1 MTAAGAIRRTSTP
14 PPDDFTDRPPR
25 RVVVAG
31 VLDDALPPAQID
43 EATRDTLRGVSD
55 STANR
60 ILAGV
65 GVASILLS
73 ILSATWYLSATMA
86 TKADVAEIRR
96 EMNEHMRELRQ
107 YLMDHVDGHP
117 TADD

>member
-1 MTAAGAIRRTSTP
+1 M
-14 PPDDFTDRPPR
+14 
-25 RVVVAG
+25 
-31 VLDDALPPAQID
+31 
-43 EATRDTLRGVSD
+43 SD
-55 STANR
+55 SRTNR

-65 GVASILLS
+65 GVFSVLLS
-73 ILSATWYLSATMA
+73 ILGATWYLSATMA

-117 TADD
+117 TDD

>member
-1 MTAAGAIRRTSTP
+1 M
-14 PPDDFTDRPPR
+14 
-25 RVVVAG
+25 
-31 VLDDALPPAQID
+31 
-43 EATRDTLRGVSD
+43 SD

-96 EMNEHMRELRQ
+96 EMNEHMRDFRSEMRELRQ

-117 TADD
+117 TDD

>member
-1 MTAAGAIRRTSTP
+1 MV
-14 PPDDFTDRPPR
+14 PDAFGGGRSPT
-25 RVVVAG
+25 
-31 VLDDALPPAQID
+31 QID
-43 EATRDTLRGVSD
+43 EATRGTLLSMSD
-55 STANR
+55 STTNR

-96 EMNEHMRELRQ
+96 EMNEHMRDFRGEMRELRQ

-117 TADD
+117 TD

>member
-1 MTAAGAIRRTSTP
+1 MVSGKFGSERSPT
-14 PPDDFTDRPPR
+14 
-25 RVVVAG
+25 
-31 VLDDALPPAQID
+31 QID
-43 EATRDTLRGVSD
+43 EAIRDILWGMSD

-65 GVASILLS
+65 GVVSILLS

-86 TKADVAEIRR
+86 TKADITEIRR
-96 EMNEHMRELRQ
+96 EMNEHMRDFRNDMRELRQ

-117 TADD
+117 TDD

>member
-1 MTAAGAIRRTSTP
+1 M
-14 PPDDFTDRPPR
+14 
-25 RVVVAG
+25 
-31 VLDDALPPAQID
+31 
-43 EATRDTLRGVSD
+43 SD

-86 TKADVAEIRR
+86 TMATKADVAEIRR
-96 EMNEHMRELRQ
+96 EMNEHMRDFRSEMRELRQ

-117 TADD
+117 TDD